1 MKLFESFQIRS
12 FKELFVG
19 LIKFLYLRA
28 NLIFYVKKS
37 TIVLL
42 GTVFVVLIA
51 CSVQPVVADHLEP
64 GDGIYKGYN
73 DVNIVTTK
81 ADPKWQ
87 VNLQL
92 ILRTG
97 DGQLINVTES
107 TAYAAYVPH
116 QITDHVFDTLMGEK
130 EIVTIDDIK
139 YEKVQY
145 TYTPSLEHRFM
156 GLYPIFSENY
166 DLEFKSTPEAREQM
180 QKQKDYSMWKIHYC
194 ATFEGHGF
202 SCIPIFQDLVPNMT
216 LEKHD
221 VITHQWTILRILN

>member
-1 MKLFESFQIRS
+1 
-12 FKELFVG
+12 
-19 LIKFLYLRA
+19 
-28 NLIFYVKKS
+28 VKKS

-51 CSVQPVVADHLEP
+51 CSVQSVVADHVEP
-64 GDGIYKGYN
+64 GAGIYKNYG
-73 DVNIVTTK
+73 DVNLVTTTQ
-81 ADPKWQ
+81 DSKWQ
-87 VNLQL
+87 VNLL
-92 ILRTG
+92 IILRTS

-107 TAYAAYVPH
+107 TANAAYIPH

-145 TYTPSLEHRFM
+145 TYTPTLEHRFM

-166 DLEFKSTPEAREQM
+166 DLEFKSTPEAREKMHQH
-180 QKQKDYSMWKIHYC
+180 KDYSMWKIHYC

-202 SCIPIFQDLVPNMT
+202 SCIPIFQDLVPTIT
-216 LEKHD
+216 LEEHD
-221 VITHQWTILRILN
+221 VVTHQWTILRILN